1 VNALRLIAVAAT
13 IVATL
18 GLAHVELRAQEDY
31 DFDKPPPAPL
41 DPIDLGIKIY
51 KELGNCQ
58 MCHGFDGTGGNQV
71 MMEDG
76 RFLDPAPPL
85 TKSTMTTE
93 EMIDIVTCGKLTDTN
108 IMPSFHEQAWTPER
122 PCWGKTEA
130 DIPAEKRPP
139 PWGVPLYPDEIEAVV
154 GWVQLAL
161 QGKEMSLEHCLR
173 YYGPESRGCDRLKK

>member
-1 VNALRLIAVAAT
+1 MGAPENPTESDEASIQRGA
-13 IVATL
+13 
-18 GLAHVELRAQEDY
+18 ELYA
-31 DFDKPPPAPL
+31 
-41 DPIDLGIKIY
+41 I
-51 KELGNCQ
+51 NCQ

-71 MMEDG
+71 MMDDG

-154 GWVQLAL
+154 GWVTCMLVSAASCMKRSTRAEL
-161 QGKEMSLEHCLR
+161 CS
-173 YYGPESRGCDRLKK
+173 GPWPS